1 MKSEKGFLSGL
12 ILNIALL
19 VATSNALAW
28 GENGHQI
35 VGEIAWVYLQP
46 EVKTEVEQLLRVAG
60 EPGLAEASTWA
71 DRIRREEQY
80 KWTAPLHYINLPHDW
95 SGYIE
100 TRDCPPAGCIVK
112 ALEKYEEVLSSPDA
126 TQSER
131 AQALMFV
138 AHFVGDLHQPMHT
151 GLREDRG
158 GNDIEVHFF
167 GFPTNLHALWDVYL
181 PAGFA
186 ADWRNYAQQQ
196 QKEISEAQRLAWQ
209 NSNKYEWT
217 AESQH
222 LAHNNAYTDDPN
234 LGEDYYRRNREVVE
248 QRLRQGGV
256 RLAGL
261 LNQAISPQ
269 LPRSNP

>member
-1 MKSEKGFLSGL
+1 MKLEKCFLGGL
-12 ILNIALL
+12 FLNLSLLLIA
-19 VATSNALAW
+19 SNAQAW
-28 GENGHQI
+28 GKNGHQI
-35 VGEIAWVYLQP
+35 VGEIAWSYLQP
-46 EVKTEVEQLLRVAG
+46 EVKSEVEQLLKVAG

-95 SGYIE
+95 NGYVE
-100 TRDCPPAGCIVK
+100 ARDCPPAGCIVK
-112 ALEKYEEVLSSPDA
+112 ALEKYEETLSNPEA

-131 AQALMFV
+131 AQALLFV

-158 GNDIEVHFF
+158 GNDIEVRFF

-186 ADWRNYAQQQ
+186 EDWRTYAHQQQ
-196 QKEISEAQRLAWQ
+196 NKITDAQRTTWQ
-209 NSNKYEWT
+209 NSDKKTWT
-217 AESQH
+217 AESH
-222 LAHNNAYTDDPN
+222 HFAHNNAYTDKLN
-234 LGEDYYRRNREVVE
+234 LGEDYYRSNRKIVE
-248 QRLRQGGV
+248 QRLQQGGV

-261 LNQAISPQ
+261 LNRALTTQEH
-269 LPRSNP
+269 